1 MPVTA
6 NRKTH
11 GMTIRVGR
19 RTLSFTM
26 IDDEGEVV
34 YEPYVVKSGM
44 SMAANMRE
52 AFKTQSFLSLLPE
65 KVRVMIDTDV
75 LMMPVDLF
83 DERQKELLY
92 THAFPECAHDYI
104 AYNVLPSLNAVA
116 LFSVNKDLKLVIDD
130 RFGDAQFIMA
140 VAPVWRHLHARSY
153 TGNNQ
158 KLFGYIHE
166 NRLDVFSFQQ
176 NRFKFCNTYDVK
188 HVRDAVYYL
197 LFVWNQLQLNPLKDE
212 LHLVGDLL
220 QNDQAVLQQDR
231 DLLLGELK
239 RFLQKVYVIN
249 PSADFN
255 RAPITEIKNIPY
267 DLQTL
272 FVKGR

>member
-52 AFKTQSFLSLLPE
+52 AFKTQPFLSLLPE

-140 VAPVWRHLHARSY
+140 DAPVWRHLHARSY

-176 NRFKFCNTYDVK
+176 NRFKYCNVF
-188 HVRDAVYYL
+188 DASRLNDSLYFL
-197 LFVWNQLQLNPLKDE
+197 LYVWKQLQLASETDE
-212 LHLVGDLL
+212 LHLCGHVPEADKMV
-220 QNDQAVLQQDR
+220 A
-231 DLLLGELK
+231 ELK
-239 RFLQKVYVIN
+239 KYVKNVYLDEDN
-249 PSADFN
+249 N
-255 RAPITEIKNIPY
+255 R
-267 DLQTL
+267 
-272 FVKGR
+272 